1 MNTGLI
7 NRRIAPA
14 GIVVALF
21 LLTACGSSGGATN
34 SSAAHSSE
42 TSASS
47 ASNSSGSASSDAA
60 RSSSSARVE
69 PAEGFQVQGDTL
81 YDNTG
86 VPFVMRGVNYP
97 YAWFRSSY
105 NTEQQF
111 ADIASTGANTVRVVL
126 ANGEQWNRVSGDE
139 VENIIGWAKQHQL
152 VTMLEVHDATGWSE
166 KDSAANPQTAVDYW
180 LSEDV
185 TAAITGEEAYV
196 LINIANEPLGNNRT
210 DEWVPFHTGAIE
222 ALREGGLTHTLVVD
236 APNWGQDWKNVMRDG
251 DGALT
256 IFNADDQRNV
266 VFSVHMYD
274 VYGDAAEV
282 DDYFQSFSSKSVPLI
297 VGEFA
302 ADHGA
307 GNEVAEEAI
316 LAGAEAYGFGY
327 LGWSWSGNTDGG
339 EDGTDL
345 SSLDIVENFNVD
357 TLSSWGE
364 TLIDSENGIRATSE
378 TCQCFLGNE

>member
-1 MNTGLI
+1 MNTGFI
-7 NRRIAPA
+7 NRMMFS
-14 GIVVALF
+14 GGCMVAL
-21 LLTACGSSGGATN
+21 LLLVACGNSGG
-34 SSAAHSSE
+34 
-42 TSASS
+42 TSA
-47 ASNSSGSASSDAA
+47 
-60 RSSSSARVE
+60 RIE
-69 PAEGFQVQGDTL
+69 PADGFQVQGDTL

-86 VPFVMRGVNYP
+86 APFVMRGVNYP

-126 ANGEQWNRVSGDE
+126 ANGEQWNRVSGKE
-139 VENIIGWAKQHQL
+139 VENIIGWAKKHQL

-166 KDSAANPQTAVDYW
+166 KDSAAHPKTAVDYW
-180 LSEDV
+180 LSEDIK
-185 TAAITGEEAYV
+185 AAISGEEAYV
-196 LINIANEPLGNNRT
+196 LINIANEPLGNNKT
-210 DEWVPFHTGAIE
+210 DEWVPFHSGAIE

-256 IFNADDQRNV
+256 IFNADDLRNV

-282 DDYFQSFSSKSVPLI
+282 EEYFQSFSRKGVPLI

-316 LAGAEAYGFGY
+316 LAGAEAYGVGY

-339 EDGTDL
+339 ESGTDL
-345 SSLDIVENFNVD
+345 GSLDIVENFNVEM
-357 TLSSWGE
+357 LSPWGE
-364 TLIDSENGIRATSE
+364 MLIESENGIRATSK
-378 TCQCFLGNE
+378 TCQCFQADE

>member
-180 LSEDV
+180 LSEDI

>member
-1 MNTGLI
+1 MNTGFI
-7 NRRIAPA
+7 NRMMFS
-14 GIVVALF
+14 GGCMVAL
-21 LLTACGSSGGATN
+21 LLLVACGNSGGA
-34 SSAAHSSE
+34 
-42 TSASS
+42 
-47 ASNSSGSASSDAA
+47 
-60 RSSSSARVE
+60 SARIEE
-69 PAEGFQVQGDTL
+69 PADGFQVQGETL

-86 VPFVMRGVNYP
+86 APFVIRGVNYP

-126 ANGEQWNRVSGDE
+126 ANGEQWNRVSGKE
-139 VENIIGWAKQHQL
+139 VENIIGWAKKHQL

-166 KDSAANPQTAVDYW
+166 KDSAAHPKTAVDYW
-180 LSEDV
+180 LSEDIK
-185 TAAITGEEAYV
+185 AAISGEEAYV
-196 LINIANEPLGNNRT
+196 LINIANEPLGNNKT
-210 DEWVPFHTGAIE
+210 DEWVPFHSGAIE

-256 IFNADDQRNV
+256 IFNADDLRNV

-282 DDYFQSFSSKSVPLI
+282 EEYFQSFSRKGVPLI

-316 LAGAEAYGFGY
+316 LAGAEAYGVGY

-339 EDGTDL
+339 ESGTDL
-345 SSLDIVENFNVD
+345 GSLDIVENFNVEM
-357 TLSSWGE
+357 LSPWGE
-364 TLIDSENGIRATSE
+364 MLIESENGIRATSK
-378 TCQCFLGNE
+378 TCQCFQADE